1 MMKNAVVRLARTW
14 SARLRSKDP
23 GICVA
28 THSSPSDPLNIFEIA
43 KRFERG
49 QRLGLREWQ
58 VVVGYAQ
65 RGAERRS
72 HSKYRLLQAFA
83 AAFEFRDGS
92 ANDPYLDYYLGNLP
106 FELRGYGNRYL
117 IGATLADRVR
127 LCTSLTLDVLV
138 DDPKTKLWPLLPGR
152 NLNAM
157 LNFESVGNVASLNAA
172 LRPYWGALWDA
183 AASSEWCWSDLC
195 D

>member
-1 MMKNAVVRLARTW
+1 MIKNTVVRLAREW
-14 SARLRSKDP
+14 SARWRSKDP

-28 THSSPSDPLNIFEIA
+28 THSSLTDPLNIFEIA

-49 QRLGLREWQ
+49 QRLELKEWR

-65 RGAERRS
+65 RGAERQS
-72 HSKYRLLQAFA
+72 YPKYRLLQAFS
-83 AAFEFRDGS
+83 AAFEFREGS

-106 FELRGYGNRYL
+106 FELRGYGNSYL
-117 IGATLADRVR
+117 VGATMADKVR
-127 LCTSLTLDVLV
+127 LCCSLTLDVLAE
-138 DDPKTKLWPLLPGR
+138 DPKTTLWPLLPGR
-152 NLNAM
+152 NLHALLSN
-157 LNFESVGNVASLNAA
+157 ERIGNVASLNAA

-183 AASSEWCWSDLC
+183 AASSGCSWRDLC

>member
-1 MMKNAVVRLARTW
+1 MMKNTVVRLARTW
-14 SARLRSKDP
+14 SAHWRSTDP

-28 THSSPSDPLNIFEIA
+28 KRTSSGPLNIFEIA

-49 QRLGLREWQ
+49 QQLDLREWR

-65 RGAERRS
+65 LGAE
-72 HSKYRLLQAFA
+72 HPGYPKYRLLQAFA
-83 AAFEFRDGS
+83 AAFEFREGS
-92 ANDPYLDYYLGNLP
+92 ANDRYLEYYLGNLP
-106 FELRGYGNRYL
+106 FELCGYGNRSL
-117 IGATLADRVR
+117 IGATMADKVR
-127 LCTSLTLDVLV
+127 LCTSLTLDVLAE
-138 DDPKTKLWPLLPGR
+138 DPKTTLWPLLPGR

-157 LNFESVGNVASLNAA
+157 LNCERIANVASLNAA

-183 AASSEWCWSDLC
+183 AASSEWCWRDLC